1 MHHTPSLPEGPEA
14 LALPPQGAVG
24 CLQEACLCFLQCS
37 HPTREAKQR
46 GNPACLEQNVSRK
59 HSAFTAGDVAFWEG
73 AACHHREFK
82 RKKKKKKCARN
93 GKLQSFGVFEK
104 GKIIL

>member
-1 MHHTPSLPEGPEA
+1 MHNTPSLSEDPEA

-82 RKKKKKKCARN
+82 RKKKKRSVLVMANCKVLGFLKK
-93 GKLQSFGVFEK
+93 EK
-104 GKIIL
+104 